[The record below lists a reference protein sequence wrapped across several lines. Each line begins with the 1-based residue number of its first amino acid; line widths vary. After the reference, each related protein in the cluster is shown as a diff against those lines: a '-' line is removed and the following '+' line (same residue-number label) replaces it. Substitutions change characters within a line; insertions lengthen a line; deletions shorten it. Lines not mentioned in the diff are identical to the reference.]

1 MLQDPGPAAVLAAV
15 RSFVAR
21 HGAPDQP
28 LVVACSGGA
37 DSLALALAARSA
49 LAGTGRPVLAAT
61 VDHGLQAG
69 SADRAAAT
77 ADELAGIGYQQ
88 VRVLTVQVSGSGG
101 LEAAARRAR
110 YGALRQLAE
119 RVARPGPP
127 CPVLLAHTA
136 DDQAETVLL
145 GLARGSGPRSI
156 AGMRPWRPPWGRP
169 LLGVTRADTEATCL
183 AAGLTLWD
191 DPHNIDPAFTRVRL
205 RREVLPL
212 LDEVLGGGVRG
223 ALARTAGLMAQDLD
237 ALDELAR
244 AVLAGVTAPDG
255 SLDAPALA
263 AQPAAIIGRVLRDW
277 AAAGGAR
284 PLGHQ
289 QLTRMVAQVRDR
301 AGPPQVRISGGLDV
315 VRTGDVVRL
324 QPSRPAAIGR

>member
-88 VRVLTVQVSGSGG
+88 VRVLTVHVSGSGG

-156 AGMRPWRPPWGRP
+156 AGMRPWRPVSPSGT
-169 LLGVTRADTEATCL
+169 TRTTLTPRSPGSGC
-183 AAGLTLWD
+183 AARCCRCW
-191 DPHNIDPAFTRVRL
+191 TRC
-205 RREVLPL
+205 
-212 LDEVLGGGVRG
+212 
-223 ALARTAGLMAQDLD
+223 
-237 ALDELAR
+237 
-244 AVLAGVTAPDG
+244 
-255 SLDAPALA
+255 
-263 AQPAAIIGRVLRDW
+263 W
-277 AAAGGAR
+277 AAECA
-284 PLGHQ
+284 
-289 QLTRMVAQVRDR
+289 VRWP
-301 AGPPQVRISGGLDV
+301 GPP
-315 VRTGDVVRL
+315 
-324 QPSRPAAIGR
+324 A